1 MSSAGG
7 DLDYYEIL
15 GVERAASTTDIR
27 KAYRRLALRH
37 HPDKCD
43 GQDDG
48 EMFKLINEAYEV
60 LSDDEKRRTY
70 DRFGYGGLQGGADG
84 HGFPHRD
91 PHDLFQEIFG
101 DGCKLAC
108 YQSTPPPSQAKHIS
122 PRH

>member
-60 LSDDEKRRTY
+60 LSDGTCVYALR
-70 DRFGYGGLQGGADG
+70 
-84 HGFPHRD
+84 
-91 PHDLFQEIFG
+91 LFTTTCF
-101 DGCKLAC
+101 
-108 YQSTPPPSQAKHIS
+108 
-122 PRH
+122 